1 MCQKNSSERGG
12 CSNQHGDH
20 TCTNTGNS
28 GISPANNISNTNKW
42 VINISSKP
50 LTQAQE
56 KLLAHGPNYAVV
68 PRSPPIT
75 EYIAAIEQAC
85 SKLQQGE
92 VEELRGEVKSI
103 IKKSCNPPNIT
114 REERKAI
121 KELKEDKSRM
131 VLIADKGVSLVVMD
145 TADYKKK
152 AEELLQQPTYQ
163 PIPTDPT
170 SKYKNKLINMLKS
183 IKAEGGISEAVYK
196 RLYPTGAGSPKFYG
210 LPKIHKEGVSLR
222 PIVSSIGAVTYYTS
236 KELSRILKPLVGRSP
251 YHIQN
256 SQDFIQQI
264 QGIQLQPNQCM
275 VSFDVKALFTSV
287 PIQPAITIIKK
298 LLEED
303 QSLQQRTTMSVNNI
317 TCLLEFCLKSTYFTY
332 QGQHFEQLEGAAMGS
347 PISPIVAN
355 LFMENFEEKAIS
367 TAPHPPY
374 FWKRYVDDTFT
385 ILESSHRRALLDH
398 INSIDQ
404 HIQFTCEEQ
413 REDGSIPFLDVLVI
427 PNEDGSLNSTVFR
440 KHTHTAL
447 YLQWDSHHTLPSK
460 YSVIGTLLHRA
471 KTICTDPQLLKQE
484 EDHLYKALSTCKYPA
499 WALNRIKMKIRNTTI
514 KRNNNNQNKSG
525 TDTTQKPYIIV
536 PYQRGLSKSFKK
548 ICSNHGV
555 QVYFKGGTTI
565 KNLLMAPKDQDPIK
579 SRSGVIYRFKCN
591 RVECDDEY
599 IGESSRTFG
608 ERFKEHLKEPPS
620 PIFDHFNTTG
630 HPVSLENFSIVGR
643 EEQNLMRAIK
653 EALYIRVNNPSLNRN
668 IGKYHL
674 PHIWNEVLFNTSELK
689 LK

>member
-1 MCQKNSSERGG
+1 M
-12 CSNQHGDH
+12 
-20 TCTNTGNS
+20 
-28 GISPANNISNTNKW
+28 P
-42 VINISSKP
+42 
-50 LTQAQE
+50 
-56 KLLAHGPNYAVV
+56 
-68 PRSPPIT
+68 
-75 EYIAAIEQAC
+75 
-85 SKLQQGE
+85 
-92 VEELRGEVKSI
+92 
-103 IKKSCNPPNIT
+103 
-114 REERKAI
+114 
-121 KELKEDKSRM
+121 
-131 VLIADKGVSLVVMD
+131 
-145 TADYKKK
+145 
-152 AEELLQQPTYQ
+152 
-163 PIPTDPT
+163 
-170 SKYKNKLINMLKS
+170 
-183 IKAEGGISEAVYK
+183 
-196 RLYPTGAGSPKFYG
+196 
-210 LPKIHKEGVSLR
+210 LR

-332 QGQHFEQLEGAAMGS
+332 HGQHFEQMEGAAMVS

-355 LFMENFEEKAIS
+355 LFMEKFEEKAIS
-367 TAPHPPY
+367 TAPHPPH

-385 ILESSHRRALLDH
+385 ILESSHRRAFLDH

-404 HIQFTCEEQ
+404 HIQFTWEEQ

-440 KHTHTAL
+440 KPTHTDL

-460 YSVIGTLLHRA
+460 CSVIGTLLHRA
-471 KTICTDPQLLKQE
+471 KTICSDLQLLKQE
-484 EDHLYKALSTCKYPA
+484 EDHLYKALSICKYPA
-499 WALNRIKMKIRNTTI
+499 WALNRIKMKIRNPTI
-514 KRNNNNQNKSG
+514 KKNNNNQNKSG

-536 PYQRGLSKSFKK
+536 PYQRGLSEIFKK
-548 ICSNHGV
+548 TCNNHGV

-579 SRSGVIYRFKCN
+579 SRSGIIYRFKCN

-608 ERFKEHLKEPPS
+608 ERFKEHLKAPS

-630 HPVSLENFSIVGR
+630 HQVSLENFSIVGR

-668 IGKYHL
+668 LGKYHL
-674 PHIWNEVLFNTSELK
+674 PRIWDEVLFNTSEPK